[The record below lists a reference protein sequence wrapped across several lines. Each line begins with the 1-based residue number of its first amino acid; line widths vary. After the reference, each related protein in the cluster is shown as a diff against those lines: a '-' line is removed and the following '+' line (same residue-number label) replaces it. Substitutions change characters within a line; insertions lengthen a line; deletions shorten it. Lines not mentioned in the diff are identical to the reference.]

1 MFNCN
6 IKYNDTNVNIE
17 FPCTNLTLFAKLA
30 DLHVPDEE
38 KSKMDIYIE
47 EVSYEPLKC
56 LEGRAHDPD
65 AVNLLAKKLCSLT
78 SDEVNKFEA
87 VRELNGITDLYDMIN
102 LTDNMHYYTL
112 VKDMSDI
119 KAVGKLHIMTRDGGI
134 SAEDINNID
143 FEAIGKKLIE
153 SGNGRITRYGNI
165 YTNSDL
171 EYYEPCTRESLPPF
185 QFYDN
190 QPVCVEISY
199 QGKTNYVNLPDTRM
213 AIERAAFRMG
223 ARDVSQCKC
232 KIDYTGFSVAHSE
245 ELNSVEMKYNKLQNI
260 LENICQNEGIDKLNM
275 VVNKLVQLDDTKLTY
290 IVPVIEYAEDSSSD
304 AIVKLID
311 NIDSFAVFGEVSDAC
326 ELGEAVINANPEYNI
341 HIELEDYF
349 DFEKYGEDIDMEW
362 QGKYLDGNIYVA
374 IKDYITLEEILR
386 DDELCE
392 EEGMQLPGM

>member
-56 LEGRAHDPD
+56 LEGKLHDPD

-119 KAVGKLHIMTRDGGI
+119 KAVGKLHIMTRDGGV
-134 SAEDINNID
+134 SANDINNID

-171 EYYEPCTRESLPPF
+171 EYYEPCTRKSLPPF

-199 QGKTNYVNLPDTRM
+199 QGNTNYVNLPDTRM
-213 AIERAAFRMG
+213 ALERAAFRMG

-232 KIDYTGFSVAHSE
+232 KINYTGFSVAHSE
-245 ELNSVEMKYNKLQNI
+245 ELNSVRCTRN
-260 LENICQNEGIDKLNM
+260 
-275 VVNKLVQLDDTKLTY
+275 TY
-290 IVPVIEYAEDSSSD
+290 P
-304 AIVKLID
+304 
-311 NIDSFAVFGEVSDAC
+311 
-326 ELGEAVINANPEYNI
+326 
-341 HIELEDYF
+341 
-349 DFEKYGEDIDMEW
+349 
-362 QGKYLDGNIYVA
+362 
-374 IKDYITLEEILR
+374 
-386 DDELCE
+386 
-392 EEGMQLPGM
+392 

>member
-6 IKYNDTNVNIE
+6 IKYNNTNVNIE

-56 LEGRAHDPD
+56 LEGKSHDPD

-119 KAVGKLHIMTRDGGI
+119 KAVGKLHIMTRDGGV
-134 SAEDINNID
+134 SANDINNID

-165 YTNSDL
+165 YINSDL
-171 EYYEPCTRESLPPF
+171 EYYEPCTRESLHPF

-199 QGKTNYVNLPDTRM
+199 QGNKNYVNLPDTRM
-213 AIERAAFRMG
+213 ALERAAFRMG
-223 ARDVSQCKC
+223 ARDVSQCIC
-232 KIDYTGFSVAHSE
+232 KIDYTCFSVAHSE
-245 ELNSVEMKYNKLQNI
+245 ELNSVEMQYNKLQNI
-260 LENICQNEGIDKLNM
+260 LENICQNEGVDKLNM

-304 AIVKLID
+304 AVVKLID
-311 NIDSFAVFGEVSDAC
+311 SIDSFAVFGEVSDAY

-392 EEGMQLPGM
+392 EQGMQMPGM

>member
-47 EVSYEPLKC
+47 EISYEPLKC
-56 LEGRAHDPD
+56 LEGKSLDPD

-78 SDEVNKFEA
+78 SDELNKFEA
-87 VRELNGITDLYDMIN
+87 VKELNGITDLYDMIN

-134 SAEDINNID
+134 SAEDINNFD

-190 QPVCVEISY
+190 QPVCVEMSY
-199 QGKTNYVNLPDTRM
+199 QGNTNYVNLPDTRM
-213 AIERAAFRMG
+213 ALERAAFRMG
-223 ARDVSQCKC
+223 ARAVSKCKC
-232 KIDYTGFSVAHSE
+232 KIDYTEFNVKE
-245 ELNSVEMKYNKLQNI
+245 LQDLNSVEMQYDKLQSI
-260 LENICQNEGIDKLNM
+260 LENICENEGIDKLNI
-275 VVNKLVQLDDTKLTY
+275 VVNKLVQSDDTKLTY
-290 IVPVIEYAEDSSSD
+290 IVPVIEYAQDSSSD

-311 NIDSFAVFGEVSDAC
+311 NIDSFAVFGDVSDAC
-326 ELGEAVINANPEYNI
+326 ELGEAVINASPEYNI

-349 DFEKYGEDIDMEW
+349 DFEKYGEDVDMEW

-374 IKDYITLEEILR
+374 IKDYITL
-386 DDELCE
+386 
-392 EEGMQLPGM
+392 

>member
-47 EVSYEPLKC
+47 EISYEPLKC
-56 LEGRAHDPD
+56 LEGKSLDPD

-78 SDEVNKFEA
+78 SDELNKFEA
-87 VRELNGITDLYDMIN
+87 VKELNGISDLYDMIN

-119 KAVGKLHIMTRDGGI
+119 TAVGKLHIMTRDGGRGI

-143 FEAIGKKLIE
+143 FESIGKKLIE

-190 QPVCVEISY
+190 QPVCVEMSY
-199 QGKTNYVNLPDTRM
+199 KDNANYVYLPDTRM
-213 AIERAAFRMG
+213 AFERAAFRMG
-223 ARDVSQCKC
+223 ARDVSNCKC
-232 KIDYTGFSVAHSE
+232 KVDYTEFNVKESQD
-245 ELNSVEMKYNKLQNI
+245 LNSVEMQYDKLQSI
-260 LENICQNEGIDKLNM
+260 LENICENEGIDKLNI
-275 VVNKLVQLDDTKLTY
+275 VVNKLVQSDDTKLTY
-290 IVPVIEYAEDSSSD
+290 IVPVIEYAQDSSSD

-311 NIDSFAVFGEVSDAC
+311 NIDSFAVFGDVSDAC
-326 ELGEAVINANPEYNI
+326 ELGEAVINASPEYNI

-374 IKDYITLEEILR
+374 IKDYITL
-386 DDELCE
+386 
-392 EEGMQLPGM
+392 

>member
-47 EVSYEPLKC
+47 EISYEPLKC
-56 LEGRAHDPD
+56 LEGKSLDPD

-78 SDEVNKFEA
+78 SDELNKFEA
-87 VRELNGITDLYDMIN
+87 VKELNGISDLYDMIN

-119 KAVGKLHIMTRDGGI
+119 TAVGKLHIMTRDGGRGI

-143 FEAIGKKLIE
+143 FESIGKKLIE

-165 YTNSDL
+165 YTSSDL

-190 QPVCVEISY
+190 QPVCVEMSY
-199 QGKTNYVNLPDTRM
+199 KDNANYVYLPDTRM
-213 AIERAAFRMG
+213 AFEMAAFRMG
-223 ARDVSQCKC
+223 ARDVSNCKC
-232 KIDYTGFSVAHSE
+232 KVDYTEFNVKESQD
-245 ELNSVEMKYNKLQNI
+245 LNSVEMQYDKLQSI
-260 LENICQNEGIDKLNM
+260 LENICENEGIDKLNI
-275 VVNKLVQLDDTKLTY
+275 VVNKFL
-290 IVPVIEYAEDSSSD
+290 
-304 AIVKLID
+304 
-311 NIDSFAVFGEVSDAC
+311 
-326 ELGEAVINANPEYNI
+326 
-341 HIELEDYF
+341 
-349 DFEKYGEDIDMEW
+349 
-362 QGKYLDGNIYVA
+362 
-374 IKDYITLEEILR
+374 
-386 DDELCE
+386 
-392 EEGMQLPGM
+392 

>member
-47 EVSYEPLKC
+47 EISYEPLQC
-56 LEGRAHDPD
+56 LEGKSHDPD

-119 KAVGKLHIMTRDGGI
+119 KAVGKQHIMTRDGGI

-190 QPVCVEISY
+190 QPVCVEMSY
-199 QGKTNYVNLPDTRM
+199 QGNTNYVNLPDTRM
-213 AIERAAFRMG
+213 ALERAAFRMG
-223 ARDVSQCKC
+223 ARDVSQCKY
-232 KIDYTGFSVAHSE
+232 KINYTGFSVARSE
-245 ELNSVEMKYNKLQNI
+245 ELNGVEMQYNKLQNI

-290 IVPVIEYAEDSSSD
+290 IVPVIEYAQDSSSD

-311 NIDSFAVFGEVSDAC
+311 NIDSFAVFGDVSDAC

-392 EEGMQLPGM
+392 EQGMQMSGM

>member
-47 EVSYEPLKC
+47 EISYEPLKC
-56 LEGRAHDPD
+56 LEGKSLDPD

-78 SDEVNKFEA
+78 SDELNKFEA
-87 VRELNGITDLYDMIN
+87 VKELNGITDLYDMIN

-119 KAVGKLHIMTRDGGI
+119 TAVGKLHIMTRDGGRGI

-143 FEAIGKKLIE
+143 FESIGKKLIE

-190 QPVCVEISY
+190 QPVCVEMSY
-199 QGKTNYVNLPDTRM
+199 KDNANYVYLPDTRM
-213 AIERAAFRMG
+213 AFEMAAFRMG
-223 ARDVSQCKC
+223 ARDVSKCKC
-232 KIDYTGFSVAHSE
+232 KIDYTEFNVKESQD
-245 ELNSVEMKYNKLQNI
+245 LNSVEMQYDKLQSI
-260 LENICQNEGIDKLNM
+260 LENICENEGIDKLNI
-275 VVNKLVQLDDTKLTY
+275 VVNKFL
-290 IVPVIEYAEDSSSD
+290 
-304 AIVKLID
+304 
-311 NIDSFAVFGEVSDAC
+311 
-326 ELGEAVINANPEYNI
+326 
-341 HIELEDYF
+341 
-349 DFEKYGEDIDMEW
+349 
-362 QGKYLDGNIYVA
+362 
-374 IKDYITLEEILR
+374 
-386 DDELCE
+386 
-392 EEGMQLPGM
+392 

>member
-56 LEGRAHDPD
+56 LEGKSHDPD

-78 SDEVNKFEA
+78 GDELNKFEA

-134 SAEDINNID
+134 SANDINNID

-153 SGNGRITRYGNI
+153 SGNGRITRYGNM

-190 QPVCVEISY
+190 QPVCVAISY
-199 QGKTNYVNLPDTRM
+199 QGNKNYVNLPDTRM
-213 AIERAAFRMG
+213 ALERAAFRMG
-223 ARDVSQCKC
+223 ARDVSQCRC
-232 KIDYTGFSVAHSE
+232 IVDNTGFSVARSE
-245 ELNSVEMKYNKLQNI
+245 ELNSVEMQYNKLQNI
-260 LENICQNEGIDKLNM
+260 LENIGQNEGIDKLNM

-290 IVPVIEYAEDSSSD
+290 IVPVIEYAQDSSSD

-311 NIDSFAVFGEVSDAC
+311 NIDLFAVFGDVSDAC

-349 DFEKYGEDIDMEW
+349 DFEKYGEDVDMEW
-362 QGKYLDGNIYVA
+362 QGKYLDGDIYVA

-392 EEGMQLPGM
+392 EQGMQMPGM